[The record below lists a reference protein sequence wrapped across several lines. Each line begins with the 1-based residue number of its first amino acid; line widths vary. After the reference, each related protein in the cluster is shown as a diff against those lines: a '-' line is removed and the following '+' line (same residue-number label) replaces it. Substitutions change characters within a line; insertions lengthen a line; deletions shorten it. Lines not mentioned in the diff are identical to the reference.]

1 MTDTELYAKAIA
13 VWGSQ
18 AQLLMACEE
27 CTELALAIHHYL
39 RGRADQ
45 GHIAEEVADVE
56 FMLEQV
62 KALFGSDFIDLVREW
77 RTTKR
82 MRLEGLLAAG
92 GCMDTTCGSC
102 PRLDADPQCPW
113 AKGKPQQAVRP

>member
-13 VWGSQ
+13 VWGAQ

-39 RGRADQ
+39 RGRADK

-62 KALFGSDFIDLVREW
+62 KVLFGSDFTDLVREW
-77 RTTKR
+77 RATKR
-82 MRLEGLLAAG
+82 MRLAAAL
-92 GCMDTTCGSC
+92 S
-102 PRLDADPQCPW
+102 RE
-113 AKGKPQQAVRP
+113 AVQP